1 MRFLLDEHISPL
13 VTARLRALGH
23 DAVAVAERD
32 GLRGGSDDRIREAA
46 VAEDR
51 VLVTYDV
58 RDFGSMGSRMA
69 AASEP
74 HPGIVLVS
82 SRRFPRRL
90 TTLAVWPTR
99 STPWRARPAQAVWTI
114 GLSGSPR
121 PAAPPDGYWKSMVR
135 PPGQVE

>member
-23 DAVAVAERD
+23 DAVAVAARD

-58 RDFGSMGSRMA
+58 RDFGSMGARMA

-82 SRRFPRRL
+82 SRRFPPSTDNVGRMADAL
-90 TTLAVWPTR
+90 HALASSTRAGGLDDRVVW
-99 STPWRARPAQAVWTI
+99 
-114 GLSGSPR
+114 LSESGG
-121 PAAPPDGYWKSMVR
+121 AA
-135 PPGQVE
+135 